1 MTPGRQSRQ
10 EGTPF
15 LFLLRS
21 MATSKLEAMRKEE
34 AAPTLGGPGGAGVQ
48 HLCGPGG
55 AGVQHLCLFVGKL

>member
-48 HLCGPGG
+48 HLC
-55 AGVQHLCLFVGKL
+55 LFVGKL